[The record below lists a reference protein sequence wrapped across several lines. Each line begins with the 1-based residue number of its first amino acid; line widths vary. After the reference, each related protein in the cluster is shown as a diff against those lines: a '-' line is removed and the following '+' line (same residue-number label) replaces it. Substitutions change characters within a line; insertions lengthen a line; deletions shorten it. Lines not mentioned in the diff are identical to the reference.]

1 MSDHSSSHSARAFY
15 FFLAQAT
22 NAFISFLFAPI
33 LVRSLPSADF
43 GVYGQAILSG
53 EIAAVFFG
61 TALYQVANSFYARF
75 PGEEPRVFHTL
86 RRASILSGAAGSVLL
101 FFLGIMIWHFY
112 PDRRLL
118 GTSIMAYAPSTFF
131 FALGSASS
139 STLMYLKNSKTISYV
154 VLLSNLIRI
163 LVIFILLHSGF
174 AIYAVLLFTC
184 FLRFLEWFLLIRAIP
199 TFYRIRTE
207 PDKKMLRD
215 IFHQV
220 WHLSISNVLS
230 ISHLIVSGILITLLL
245 SDQQY
250 AYYRGGAIDIFLVG
264 YLSIAINAVL
274 GPTINQLVV
283 RDEYEEAFR
292 LKKKGV
298 SQVVVLAFPFICW
311 FLLIATPF
319 FRLYLTEEYVSSGV
333 VFSLFNLP
341 LLIKTID
348 YTDMLI
354 ARRETVFML
363 RAYLLFFILCI
374 FLNYFLIILW
384 GIAGAAL
391 ANSIGF
397 YLLYISFIWRVK
409 IIYQR
414 KFSELYDFKILIV
427 TLVIS
432 MLAGLCCRITYLYLQ
447 SYLWL
452 LLASAIIM
460 PTTYLLL
467 VKWKWIDLQLYA
479 DIAAKNVMLQKIFT
493 FLVRFQQKDP
503 PFIN

>member
-1 MSDHSSSHSARAFY
+1 MSDPSSSHSERAFY

-43 GVYGQAILSG
+43 GVYGQAVLSG

-75 PGEEPRVFHTL
+75 PGEEPRVYHTL
-86 RRASILSGAAGSVLL
+86 KKACILSGAVGSVLM
-101 FFLGIMIWHFY
+101 FLLGLLIWY
-112 PDRRLL
+112 VSADRRLL
-118 GTSIMAYAPSTFF
+118 GISIMAYAPSTFF
-131 FALGSASS
+131 FTIGSASS

-163 LVIFILLHSGF
+163 IVIFTLLRCGF
-174 AIYAVLLFTC
+174 SIYAVLLFTC
-184 FLRFLEWFLLIRAIP
+184 FLRFLEWYLLTRAIP
-199 TFYRIRTE
+199 AACRIRTE

-215 IFHQV
+215 IYHQV
-220 WHLSISNVLS
+220 WRLSISNVLG

-264 YLSIAINAVL
+264 YLAIAINAVL

-319 FRLYLTEEYVSSGV
+319 FRLYLTDEYVSSGV

-354 ARRETVFML
+354 AKRETVFML

-374 FLNYFLIILW
+374 LLNYFFIRQW

-391 ANSIGF
+391 ANAIGF

-409 IIYQR
+409 IIYKR
-414 KFSELYDFKILIV
+414 KVSELLDIRKLLL
-427 TLVIS
+427 TLALSI
-432 MLAGLCCRITYLYLQ
+432 LAGLCCRSIYHYTQ

-452 LLASAIIM
+452 LVASALILPAI
-460 PTTYLLL
+460 YLLL
-467 VKWKWIDLQLYA
+467 VRWKWIDLQLYA
-479 DIAAKNVMLQKIFT
+479 AIAGKNAMLRKIFDL
-493 FLVRFQQKDP
+493 LVRWQKLA
-503 PFIN
+503 